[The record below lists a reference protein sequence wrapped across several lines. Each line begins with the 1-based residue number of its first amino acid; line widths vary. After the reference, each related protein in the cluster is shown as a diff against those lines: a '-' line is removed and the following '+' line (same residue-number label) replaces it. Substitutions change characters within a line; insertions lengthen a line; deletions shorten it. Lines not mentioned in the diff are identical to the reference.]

1 MWYINKTFSNKKEQ
15 NTHTCYAEDEP
26 QKHYA
31 KWKKSDAKDY
41 M

>member
-1 MWYINKTFSNKKEQ
+1 MSES
-15 NTHTCYAEDEP
+15 

-41 M
+41 TLYGSTSLEF